1 MGGTSGLAN
10 SGRLP
15 SHWTCQSGTREA
27 SRQLPALA
35 ISFTTSKTISVPLLC
50 NGRKRCQQKFAVP
63 DSNGQARS
71 HRSTHAISVASPPW
85 LSSSCRGQTGH
96 DITPS
101 FKKAAPTVGANA
113 GLFKRIEGSVWDK
126 NNLSCFI
133 NEQTAGR
140 Q

>member
-1 MGGTSGLAN
+1 MPTKICS
-10 SGRLP
+10 
-15 SHWTCQSGTREA
+15 
-27 SRQLPALA
+27 
-35 ISFTTSKTISVPLLC
+35 
-50 NGRKRCQQKFAVP
+50 AVP

-71 HRSTHAISVASPPW
+71 HRSTHAISVASPW

-126 NNLSCFI
+126 FHLSCFI